1 LALSTLAYG
10 ASALALG
17 YLTSRAVL
25 IGLAYLV
32 ILENGLA
39 LAIDGMATVSLI
51 RIGLTAYWA
60 ALPEGTAAVA
70 RFEINELMASLTP
83 GVWGAAAKVL
93 VIAGAVIVGVA
104 WLLRHRD
111 VA

>member
-1 LALSTLAYG
+1 MAISTLAY
-10 ASALALG
+10 AAAALALG
-17 YLTSRAVL
+17 YLTGRAVL

-39 LAIDGMATVSLI
+39 LAIDGMATVSLM

-60 ALPEGTAAVA
+60 LLPDRTAAVA
-70 RFEINELMASLTP
+70 FSEINQLMASLAP
-83 GVWGAAAKVL
+83 GALGAAAKAL
-93 VIAGAVIVGVA
+93 VIAGLVVAGTA